1 MRCNET
7 AQWHQGSYR
16 DPRATSNTVWF
27 GDKDILAVAGMG
39 TASMKHRQKHCQLP
53 FVYWWMCGNRYACK
67 ILPLNWAGTCI
78 AGYLMPHTSIYTCIE
93 PP

>member
-1 MRCNET
+1 MRLLNGIKAVT
-7 AQWHQGSYR
+7 VILGPLAI
-16 DPRATSNTVWF
+16 VWF

-78 AGYLMPHTSIYTCIE
+78 AGYLMPHTSIYTRME
-93 PP
+93 SP